1 MPPYSREQV
10 KQYLVRRD
18 RKLRPLIAQL
28 AFPVARRN
36 RDVYATLLR
45 SIISQQ
51 LSIKAADSIHT
62 RVNALFENGYPAPE
76 VLYRMHTRR
85 LRGAGLSRQKIDYLK
100 AIARFALK
108 QGMDY
113 ATLAKCSDAEIIE
126 HLTQIRGVGRWTVEM
141 LLMFSFQRRDVF
153 AVDDVGIQNA
163 MRGLY
168 DLNHDTKS
176 LKHRML
182 IIAEAWRPYRTIVC
196 KYLWQWKNLPNRRA

>member
-1 MPPYSREQV
+1 MPPYSREQI
-10 KQYLVRRD
+10 KQYLVKRD
-18 RKLRPLIAQL
+18 RRLRPLIAQL
-28 AFPVARRN
+28 EFPVARRN

-51 LSIKAADSIHT
+51 LSIKAAHSIHA
-62 RVNALFENGYPAPE
+62 RVYALFADGYPAPE

-85 LRGAGLSRQKIDYLK
+85 LRAAGLSRQKIDYLK
-100 AIARFALK
+100 AVACFALE

-113 ATLAKCSDAEIIE
+113 ATLAKYSDTEIIE

-168 DLNHDTKS
+168 GLEHNGKI
-176 LKHRML
+176 LKRNML
-182 IIAEAWRPYRTIVC
+182 TIAEAWRPYRSIVC
-196 KYLWQWKNLPNRRA
+196 KYLWQWKNLPDTRS